1 MTAIRI
7 LLVTI
12 ACLVAVPASP
22 AAQGTAE
29 DVRAILRRQSE
40 ELLDAVTAGDAKVW
54 DRYLADDVLFT
65 DESGATMTKAQ
76 LVEGIRP
83 LPKGISGELNVQD
96 FDARIHGGTA
106 VTTYVADES
115 ETYFGQ
121 VIHARYR
128 ITDTWIRTGDQW
140 RLVASQ
146 VQALRQDP
154 PALSLAA
161 ARLDEYVGVYVLT
174 PEISYTIKREG
185 DSLVGQRSGRQPEKL
200 AAEVADFFF
209 VAGQPRLRKVFQRGA
224 DGGITGFVERR
235 ESWDVLWKR
244 ANPSG
249 PTRRLSGP
257 TRRPS
262 GPTR

>member
-1 MTAIRI
+1 MIKI
-7 LLVTI
+7 LSIAV
-12 ACLVAVPASP
+12 ACLVAASASL
-22 AAQGTAE
+22 AAQGTAD
-29 DVRAILRRQSE
+29 DVRATLQRQSE
-40 ELLDAVTAGDAKVW
+40 ELLDAVSAGDAKVW
-54 DRYLADDVLFT
+54 DRYLSDDVLFT
-65 DESGATMTKAQ
+65 DENGGTMTKTQ

-96 FDARIHGGTA
+96 FDARIHGNTA

-128 ITDTWIRTGDQW
+128 ITDTWIRTGDPW

-154 PALSLAA
+154 PAVALAA
-161 ARLDEYVGVYVLT
+161 AKLDEYVGVYALT
-174 PEISYTIKREG
+174 PEIGYTIKREG
-185 DSLVGQRSGRQPEKL
+185 DGLVGQRTGRQPEKL
-200 AAEVADFFF
+200 VAEVADLFF

-224 DGGITGFVERR
+224 DGRITGFVERR

-244 ANPSG
+244 SK
-249 PTRRLSGP
+249 
-257 TRRPS
+257 
-262 GPTR
+262 